1 MSAFGGEADI
11 GREVLQCPQMTQSDM
26 GWANILA
33 AVRNL
38 NDTSML
44 KDLGS
49 FKGRGQLASDVGV
62 RVATK
67 KERTE

>member
-1 MSAFGGEADI
+1 
-11 GREVLQCPQMTQSDM
+11 M
-26 GWANILA
+26 GWATILP

-38 NDTSML
+38 SDTSML

-49 FKGRGQLASDVGV
+49 FEGRGQLASEHVGA

>member
-1 MSAFGGEADI
+1 
-11 GREVLQCPQMTQSDM
+11 MTQSDM